1 MIRRPPALALFVV
14 LLSIAAARPAGAADT
29 WTQVTSP
36 NFTVVSN
43 AGDKRAREVAWQFEQ
58 IRAAMT
64 AIWPWM
70 RGELD
75 RPVMVV
81 AAKDENTM
89 KLLAPQYWEKGAKIH
104 PDSVFVTGPD
114 RHFVALR
121 ADARAEDTNAVN
133 PYYASY
139 WSYAALLLDASFD
152 RDLPLWLRDGLAGV
166 LSNTIVREN
175 EIRFGMAPPWY
186 VQTLST
192 QSRLRLPQLFATDRN
207 ADYYR
212 SAATRELFDAQT
224 WGLLHYLLFDPVM
237 GKSGKLDAVIQAVA
251 SGTPS
256 TEAMRQAYGD
266 FEPLEGAYMLHV
278 RKELMPYSRLK
289 TETKVTVSSFASR
302 ALSEADAANTRAA
315 LHAVMGRPGEA
326 KALIAE
332 ARKNGDAAAG
342 YEVEAMLAERD
353 GNAAAHK
360 AALARAEQLGTTN
373 FYALYRLALLEMP
386 QNDDAAANAVAE
398 ARLRK
403 AVELNPLH
411 PAAHASLASVLASG
425 PAEKRAQAI
434 PIAQKAVTLAP
445 RDWFTRSALARSLW
459 NVGER
464 DAALAQARLAVSLA
478 QTDAQRGQAQQLLDF
493 FVKNAASAPR

>member
-1 MIRRPPALALFVV
+1 
-14 LLSIAAARPAGAADT
+14 
-29 WTQVTSP
+29 
-36 NFTVVSN
+36 
-43 AGDKRAREVAWQFEQ
+43 
-58 IRAAMT
+58 
-64 AIWPWM
+64 
-70 RGELD
+70 
-75 RPVMVV
+75 
-81 AAKDENTM
+81 
-89 KLLAPQYWEKGAKIH
+89 
-104 PDSVFVTGPD
+104 
-114 RHFVALR
+114 
-121 ADARAEDTNAVN
+121 
-133 PYYASY
+133 
-139 WSYAALLLDASFD
+139 
-152 RDLPLWLRDGLAGV
+152 
-166 LSNTIVREN
+166 
-175 EIRFGMAPPWY
+175 
-186 VQTLST
+186 
-192 QSRLRLPQLFATDRN
+192 
-207 ADYYR
+207 
-212 SAATRELFDAQT
+212 
-224 WGLLHYLLFDPVM
+224 LLHYLLFDPVM

-256 TEAMRQAYGD
+256 TDAMRQAYGD

-360 AALARAEQLGTTN
+360 AALARPSSSGPRTSTRCTDWRCWRCRRTMTPRRTQSPRRGCGRPSSSTRCIRRRTRRWPACSHRGRRRSAPRP
-373 FYALYRLALLEMP
+373 F
-386 QNDDAAANAVAE
+386 
-398 ARLRK
+398 RLRR
-403 AVELNPLH
+403 
-411 PAAHASLASVLASG
+411 
-425 PAEKRAQAI
+425 KRSRSR
-434 PIAQKAVTLAP
+434 P